1 MREWI
6 KRALVVEREGRLYAT
21 DALEEALRFV
31 TALGDRVMTSTAS
44 RLSVVQREIENVE
57 VYETRLPG
65 GWNRSRELSKYSEVI
80 RLWRAQTARVETD
93 AESPNST
100 VQPDS

>member
-1 MREWI
+1 VGNEDCVSVARRELREWI

-31 TALGDRVMTSTAS
+31 NALGDRVMTSTAS

-57 VYETRLPG
+57 AALNPDPRTRTGRLRRQIG
-65 GWNRSRELSKYSEVI
+65 GALWFSRQE
-80 RLWRAQTARVETD
+80 
-93 AESPNST
+93 
-100 VQPDS
+100 